1 MPTPKFFR
9 RRLRDGFDEKAAPP
23 WQMVPLGG
31 TKEVRLLWGPNLA
44 VVSTVPGVATVA
56 NSTAAYA
63 RSTRNIRYLTIRGR
77 SHGTCFIEAK
87 QGSAVKARLEVA
99 VKRPKLVRLAF
110 NFVKDTGGHRTRRAT
125 ASVNQYVQTMNRIY
139 TPQANIRFSVVQT
152 RWVTVNRNLGTVV
165 RFSSHLP
172 GVAAG
177 HHEWDHVV
185 AKRYGAADFNFFFV
199 WEYEQDATPG
209 TDNTD
214 AGALGPN
221 CIFEDRA
228 GVEIGETLA
237 HEVGHFLGCRDYY
250 ANGDR
255 SLLMYGYTD
264 SRGRKIS
271 KFHANTM
278 NP

>member
-1 MPTPKFFR
+1 MPTPKFYYT
-9 RRLRDGFDEKAAPP
+9 RLRNGFDTKISPP

-31 TKEVRLLWGPNLA
+31 TREIRLFWGPDLT
-44 VVSTVPGVATVA
+44 VVSTVPGIATVA
-56 NSTAAYA
+56 NSAVAYA
-63 RSTRNIRYLTIRGR
+63 RSTRNIRYLTVRGR
-77 SHGTCFIEAK
+77 GHGRCFIEAR
-87 QGSAVKARLEVA
+87 QGSVVKARLEVA
-99 VKRPKLVRLAF
+99 VKRAKLVRLAF
-110 NFVKDTGGHRTRRAT
+110 NFVKDTGGHRTNRAT
-125 ASVNQYVQTMNRIY
+125 ASVNGYVRTINQIY
-139 TPQANIRFSVVQT
+139 TPQTNVRFSVVQT
-152 RWVTVNRNLGTVV
+152 RWVTVNKN
-165 RFSSHLP
+165 LP

-177 HHEWDHVV
+177 HHEWDDVV

-214 AGALGPN
+214 AGALGAN

-228 GVEIGETLA
+228 GVQIGETLA
-237 HEVGHFLGCRDYY
+237 HEIGHFLGCRDYY

-264 SRGRKIS
+264 TRGQRITKA
-271 KFHANTM
+271 HANTM